1 LCCLC
6 CPRGVPVEVNLW
18 LRTKGK
24 LPLEGT
30 YKIERREAGS
40 AGSGAIIKSALVI
53 VIIAVG
59 REKRKGE
66 GLFSMPNFAVCFFVG
81 FFHFGGLH

>member
-24 LPLEGT
+24 LPLEWS
-30 YKIERREAGS
+30 YKMERKRAGS
-40 AGSGAIIKSALVI
+40 ARRSAIIKSALVI
-53 VIIAVG
+53 VIIAGG
-59 REKRKGE
+59 REKRE
-66 GLFSMPNFAVCFFVG
+66 G
-81 FFHFGGLH
+81 